1 VKHRKLWTI
10 LVVVALLLAAAG
22 VAAWKLDVIGRIRS
36 YQADRER
43 EEIIAS
49 FNEAT
54 KTPTAQPEVPT
65 VNVPDG
71 GTDGW
76 SDQAS
81 ESAPLPDKVLLDVQF
96 VPQGPLDPGP
106 AHWAVHAESCE
117 EAASLMA
124 HNYLVNRRVTMQGA
138 EDEIFELVDWQVEHF
153 GDEHDIYAEET
164 KEMLEGFYGHDDV
177 RVIKDVSVDQIKREL
192 AAGRPVIVPA
202 IAAPL
207 HNPRYEEQGY
217 HMFVLV
223 GYTADRFI
231 ANDNGT
237 TWGEDYP
244 YPYDALMEA
253 LNQAGGDIV
262 VIHS

>member
-1 VKHRKLWTI
+1 V
-10 LVVVALLLAAAG
+10 LLLAAAA
-22 VAAWKLDVIGRIRS
+22 VAAWKLDLIGRVRT
-36 YQADRER
+36 YQTDRER
-43 EEIIAS
+43 EQIIAS
-49 FNEAT
+49 FN
-54 KTPTAQPEVPT
+54 TPSNAPSAQPEQPNINVPT
-65 VNVPDG
+65 T

-76 SDQAS
+76 SEQAG
-81 ESAPLPDKVLLDVQF
+81 EHGPLPDKVLLDVQF

-117 EAASLMA
+117 EAAALMA
-124 HNYLVNRRVTMQGA
+124 HNYLVNRRVTMQAA
-138 EDEIFELVDWQVEHF
+138 EDEIFAMVDWQVEHF
-153 GDEHDIYAEET
+153 GDEHDVYADET
-164 KEMLEGFYGHDDV
+164 VDMIRGFYGHDDV
-177 RVIKDVSVDQIKREL
+177 RVLSDVSIDDIKREL

-207 HNPRYEEQGY
+207 RNPRYHEQGY

-244 YPYDALMEA
+244 YPYDDLMEA
-253 LNQAGGDIV
+253 LGQAGGDVV